1 MDAFNTLREMS
12 IFSGVADATIHQLI
26 KQGEVVSIKAG
37 EIFSFAKEV
46 LQIQCFWWSRARA
59 AVIKSWRG
67 RGYVLKEFGPGDVFG
82 EMALLDLRPRS
93 AAIRALSD
101 CQALAVKRASLEEL
115 QGENLP
121 EYTAIQINLGR
132 EVCRRL
138 RETDKLLFQNLAE
151 SKKLPKQEP
160 TFG

>member
-37 EIFSFAKEV
+37 EFFFREGSAADSMFLVE
-46 LQIQCFWWSRARA
+46 QGEA

-101 CQALAVKRASLEEL
+101 CQALAVKRSSLEEL

>member
-1 MDAFNTLREMS
+1 
-12 IFSGVADATIHQLI
+12 
-26 KQGEVVSIKAG
+26 
-37 EIFSFAKEV
+37 
-46 LQIQCFWWSRARA
+46 
-59 AVIKSWRG
+59 
-67 RGYVLKEFGPGDVFG
+67 
-82 EMALLDLRPRS
+82 MALLDLRPRS